1 MFGFTPFGWRFMT
14 ALLGTLS
21 VLMLCRIGRRLFRST
36 FLGCLAGAL
45 LAVDGLHFVM
55 SRTALL
61 DLVLMFFVLAAFGC
75 LLIDR
80 DRRAGP
86 AGGRAAGRRGRRRP
100 PRRAGRRALRLGW
113 RPWRSPPGLSWAWP
127 SAPSGT
133 ACTSWPPSAC

>member
-1 MFGFTPFGWRFMT
+1 MT

-45 LAVDGLHFVM
+45 MAVDGLHFVM

-61 DLVLMFFVLAAFGC
+61 DQVLMFFVLAAFGC

-80 DRRAGP
+80 DRARARLAAALPAGRGRGRTPGRAHRRDARASACAPGAGGGPDAGP
-86 AGGRAAGRRGRRRP
+86 GLRHQVERPVHPGRV
-100 PRRAGRRALRLGW
+100 
-113 RPWRSPPGLSWAWP
+113 LS
-127 SAPSGT
+127 
-133 ACTSWPPSAC
+133 